1 MADLK
6 TRGGAELERD
16 PEDLERIKV
25 MMRRTRRRNFLFQLV
40 AELVAAPATAVVQP
54 FMFRAALNVENTESQ
69 QSSTPARPTD
79 ASTAAR
85 PTDAS
90 PKVEVQKDRTGHLY
104 PHDIESNTNLRALV
118 SWERWAVPAAIQIAK
133 STFEYSLTSILLWL
147 QPHIEDET
155 ARQILM
161 SMRAGEAPTIVP
173 ISRLPLAQIFAIQL
187 SSAVLFFKLEQASLF
202 LSTRDETEQ
211 RSVLELWS
219 RIGFSSMALVLTAVQ
234 GFQSPIYLP
243 WATLL
248 LADYIDRYDPVT
260 LVNKTDVTSR
270 AATLLRGRTLTTCLR
285 GYKSFLRAYFTP
297 RVLAYS
303 LAAGIIKNVGQMSSY
318 FLYVETLQTIQNP

>member
-1 MADLK
+1 MLRK
-6 TRGGAELERD
+6 
-16 PEDLERIKV
+16 
-25 MMRRTRRRNFLFQLV
+25 TRRRNFLFQLV

-54 FMFRAALNVENTESQ
+54 FMFRAALNADDKGKDNNSSNTV
-69 QSSTPARPTD
+69 ARITD
-79 ASTAAR
+79 AT
-85 PTDAS
+85 
-90 PKVEVQKDRTGHLY
+90 PKEEPRKDRTGHLY
-104 PHDIESNTNLRALV
+104 PGDIGPKTKLRALV

-147 QPHIEDET
+147 QPHLEDEV
-155 ARQILM
+155 ARQILV

-173 ISRLPLAQIFAIQL
+173 LVRLPLAQTFAIQL

-202 LSTRDETEQ
+202 LSTRDESEQ
-211 RSVLELWS
+211 RSVLELYS
-219 RIGFSSMALVLTAVQ
+219 RIGFSSMALVLTAIQ

-270 AATLLRGRTLTTCLR
+270 AATLLAGRLQTTFIRGSRA
-285 GYKSFLRAYFTP
+285 FLRAYFTP
-297 RVLAYS
+297 RVLAYTV
-303 LAAGIIKNVGQMSSY
+303 AAGIIKNVGQMSSY
-318 FLYVETLQTIQNP
+318 FLYLNTLQTIQNP